1 MKPNIVI
8 QTDFGVGGGGAMTG
22 VMKQVDPELEVF
34 QGNHAIEKFNVRA
47 AARNLNQMVPFWPS
61 GTVFVS
67 VVDPGVGTA
76 RRASIA
82 KLKNG
87 SYVVSPDNGSFTLL
101 LENPGIEEIRVIDE
115 TKNRYKGTEKVSIFH
130 GRDLFGYC
138 AAKLAS
144 GIIDF
149 EGVGESYPVSEVV
162 TYENLGYEAKEG
174 YLFGY
179 LTDMMQNF
187 GNLETSIPLEAIDVA
202 KFEVGEMVRLV
213 IKHLDHE
220 VVNIR
225 LAYEPSFGWVKEGEP
240 VLYNSSDGVLGIG
253 INQGNFIKQYDLGF
267 GKDWT
272 LELSKEEGQ

>member
-1 MKPNIVI
+1 MLLSGVNLRRSIFFCSEDTIINKEIEINDRI
-8 QTDFGVGGGGAMTG
+8 TDA
-22 VMKQVDPELEVF
+22 
-34 QGNHAIEKFNVRA
+34 
-47 AARNLNQMVPFWPS
+47 
-61 GTVFVS
+61 
-67 VVDPGVGTA
+67 
-76 RRASIA
+76 
-82 KLKNG
+82 
-87 SYVVSPDNGSFTLL
+87 
-101 LENPGIEEIRVIDE
+101 EIRVIDE

-149 EGVGESYPVSEVV
+149 EGVGESYPVEEVL
-162 TYENLGYEAKEG
+162 TYENLGYEAKDG

-187 GNLETSIPLEAIDVA
+187 GNLETSIPLEAITIA

-220 VVNIR
+220 VLNTR

-272 LELSKEEGQ
+272 LELRREEGL